1 MLSGVYLVLDVVIG
15 PKGRRTEMKEI
26 YANPMYL
33 GEKMSDLFKEVEEAL
48 GTQSTVWL
56 IEFVHQAVKD
66 KLALK
71 KGELR

>member
-1 MLSGVYLVLDVVIG
+1 
-15 PKGRRTEMKEI
+15 MKEI